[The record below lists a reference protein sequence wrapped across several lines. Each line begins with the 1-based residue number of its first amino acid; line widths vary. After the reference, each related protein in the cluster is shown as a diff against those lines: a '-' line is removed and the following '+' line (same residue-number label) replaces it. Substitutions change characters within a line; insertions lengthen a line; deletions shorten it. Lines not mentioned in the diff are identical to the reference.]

1 MAAMEYLSQR
11 DVDALAAAKRLD
23 ARLEVRTT
31 RVQHRRVEERK
42 QNVYL
47 WLKLAVLA
55 AALVAAWVYARY
67 RAMRL
72 LYPAEVEWFSE
83 RYTLG
88 PRPAGAENYSLDCL
102 LVSAEYPAFAH
113 AFRSQACGSLPQ
125 TSAIFLLTMLQMFG
139 DKMEGV
145 HYSGDRAQL
154 RGAKVGEFVKT
165 FSAWNVPDNPW
176 RFLFPTPS
184 KFARSPA
191 VQKARSSPNG
201 DTMLSSLF
209 NGGLCAVATQFYD
222 PDVDASQMCRELLD
236 EELVYFQSCAATKAS
251 RAMSTGSDV
260 ATAVSIVVGM
270 VFTGIGCGVMAFFTG
285 GTALG
290 LCAPALAEEGSAAA
304 ALATVATTSYVST
317 VSAPVAFAATAA
329 ASAAAGAA
337 AAGIS
342 YSVAC
347 PFSQHYVLV
356 RQPDGSYK
364 KEAWHGDVADLPPR
378 LKPGG
383 EGGNEKAHHATK

>member
-42 QNVYL
+42 ESAYL

-154 RGAKVGEFVKT
+154 RGAKAGEFVKT

-176 RFLFPTPS
+176 RFLSFT
-184 KFARSPA
+184 
-191 VQKARSSPNG
+191 SSFRTSRTTVSIG
-201 DTMLSSLF
+201 DTITHVDYAPVLHPLF
-209 NGGLCAVATQFYD
+209 DD
-222 PDVDASQMCRELLD
+222 PALR
-236 EELVYFQSCAATKAS
+236 
-251 RAMSTGSDV
+251 
-260 ATAVSIVVGM
+260 
-270 VFTGIGCGVMAFFTG
+270 G
-285 GTALG
+285 GTL
-290 LCAPALAEEGSAAA
+290 
-304 ALATVATTSYVST
+304 TVVCHVLERDVRTRL
-317 VSAPVAFAATAA
+317 FA
-329 ASAAAGAA
+329 
-337 AAGIS
+337 
-342 YSVAC
+342 
-347 PFSQHYVLV
+347 
-356 RQPDGSYK
+356 
-364 KEAWHGDVADLPPR
+364 
-378 LKPGG
+378 
-383 EGGNEKAHHATK
+383 

>member
-1 MAAMEYLSQR
+1 MEYLSQR

-42 QNVYL
+42 QSAYL

-125 TSAIFLLTMLQMFG
+125 TSAVFLLTMLQMFG

-154 RGAKVGEFVKT
+154 RGAKADDFVKT

-176 RFLFPTPS
+176 RFLFSTPS

-260 ATAVSIVVGM
+260 ATAVGM
-270 VFTGIGCGVMAFFTG
+270 AVALFFTG
-285 GTALG
+285 GMCAVLALIPG
-290 LCAPALAEEGSAAA
+290 VDVAAAAGCAEAITEESSVAVGSAAA
-304 ALATVATTSYVST
+304 ATTAWANTTSATTVFAYSAGAST
-317 VSAPVAFAATAA
+317 
-329 ASAAAGAA
+329 AAGAA

>member
-1 MAAMEYLSQR
+1 
-11 DVDALAAAKRLD
+11 
-23 ARLEVRTT
+23 VRTT

-42 QNVYL
+42 QSAYL

-72 LYPAEVEWFSE
+72 LYPAEVEWFSK

-154 RGAKVGEFVKT
+154 RGAKADDFVKT

-176 RFLFPTPS
+176 RFLFSTPS

-236 EELVYFQSCAATKAS
+236 EELVYFQSCAAAKA
-251 RAMSTGSDV
+251 ATAVQWGSTIGTLSSIGTAVPV
-260 ATAVSIVVGM
+260 ATAVSTAAMSLTGASTAATGAAGLSALTGETAACVASGPFYPLCVLAFGVVTIVA
-270 VFTGIGCGVMAFFTG
+270 I
-285 GTALG
+285 TA
-290 LCAPALAEEGSAAA
+290 
-304 ALATVATTSYVST
+304 VST
-317 VSAPVAFAATAA
+317 AITAATSSVIYAA
-329 ASAAAGAA
+329 
-337 AAGIS
+337 
-342 YSVAC
+342 VPC